1 MKNILMFASCERSFN
16 EQKNVYDSLS
26 KKNCK
31 VIFIYTNQID
41 TQFPTQDSIHNFSM
55 SCNFEVN
62 EADFKYSF
70 DSIGTRIPFIP
81 DVVIISRESWFPET
95 SVIDEFKRAGSIIT
109 CIENSTWIP
118 NTLKCRLE
126 ILSRFRYPTNAI
138 DIFFEHSKWSLDSK
152 KLSGWIDN
160 KSVIVGI
167 PKFDNVVLSTDSD
180 GKYIIVYGNM
190 DKLIRPKILK
200 ILEEIKSNK
209 EITEKYTLCYKPH
222 PKEFEVF
229 RNDFSSEIFETI
241 NVINS
246 QQELEKYLHQS
257 VCNIGIITSV
267 IMYPLIYGKKFLYID
282 EDDSN
287 ILHNFD
293 FEQYRG
299 HEYEFWKRIINVNSF
314 EMFKSKIG
322 ESRVQSFIERY
333 NFMMGDIKNTLRPYH
348 INSILNNESS
358 NNYTHIQKYFDEFC
372 DGNASE
378 RISDYILNMFE

>member
-1 MKNILMFASCERSFN
+1 MFASCERSFN
-16 EQKNVYDSLS
+16 EQKNVYESLS
-26 KKNCK
+26 KKNCR
-31 VIFIYTNQID
+31 VIFIYTTEVQ
-41 TQFPTQDSIHNFSM
+41 TQCPSQDSIHNFVM
-55 SCNFEVN
+55 SCNFEFD
-62 EADFKYSF
+62 ESDFKYSF
-70 DSIGTRIPFIP
+70 QSIGTRLPFIP
-81 DVVIISRESWFPET
+81 DIVLISRESWFPET

-138 DIFFEHSKWSLDSK
+138 DVFFEHSKWSLDSK
-152 KLSGWIDN
+152 KISGWIDN

-167 PKFDNVVLSTDSD
+167 PKFDNVVSSIESD
-180 GKYIIVYGNM
+180 ERYIIVYGNM

-209 EITEKYTLCYKPH
+209 EISEKYVLCYKPH

-229 RNDFSSEIFETI
+229 PSDFSSGLFESVS
-241 NVINS
+241 VISS

-267 IMYPLIYGKKFLYID
+267 IMYPLIYKKKFLYID

-299 HEYEFWKRIINVNSF
+299 HEYDFWKRIIDVDSF
-314 EMFKSKIG
+314 EMFKSKVG

-333 NFMMGDIKNTLRPYH
+333 NFMMNDIKDNLKPYH
-348 INSILNNESS
+348 ISSILQDESL
-358 NNYTHIQKYFDEFC
+358 NNYTKIQKYFDEFC

-378 RISDYILNMFE
+378 RISNYILNMFD